1 MKRVKQEHKQIEIE
15 KLQVLLNAVGFHID
29 YQNTD
34 LISRVLKINKA
45 KATII
50 DCVEI
55 RQQWQKDY
63 ENKELYT
70 EI

>member
-1 MKRVKQEHKQIEIE
+1 MKRVKIEHQKIEVH
-15 KLQVLLNAVGFHID
+15 KLQVLLNAVGFNLD
-29 YQNTD
+29 YQATD
-34 LISRVLKINKA
+34 LIHRTLKINNA
-45 KATII
+45 KATIK

>member
-1 MKRVKQEHKQIEIE
+1 MTRVKQEHKQIEIE

>member
-34 LISRVLKINKA
+34 LISRVLKINNA
-45 KATII
+45 KATIK
-50 DCVEI
+50 DCVAI

-63 ENKELYT
+63 ENKELFT

>member
-1 MKRVKQEHKQIEIE
+1 MKRVKQEHKQFEIE

-34 LISRVLKINKA
+34 LIYRTLKINNA
-45 KATII
+45 KATIK
-50 DCVEI
+50 DCVDI
-55 RQQWQKDY
+55 RQQWQKHY

>member
-1 MKRVKQEHKQIEIE
+1 MKKVKIEHQKFEVH
-15 KLQVLLNAVGFHID
+15 KLQVLLNAVGFHFD
-29 YQNTD
+29 YQNAD
-34 LISRVLKINKA
+34 LIYRTLKIKNA
-45 KATII
+45 KATIK
-50 DCVEI
+50 DCVAI